1 MRKGLL
7 KKILMNII
15 FVLLIIVALGMI
27 FNRQIK
33 NEMIKSYQPKITRKT
48 VAQTEARLKTQNKR
62 HRRNVSYNFKKVK
75 SLDFQTAVRARMNT
89 NRIEVVGEILL
100 PKSDIHLPIGLGVA
114 NNTLALAA
122 GTMRSDQQMGK
133 GNYPLAG
140 HHMVNRHV
148 LFGPLYFKTKVG
160 DQIYLSNMS
169 RVYQYRVYKREFI
182 AATRVDVVR
191 QTKRPIVTLITCDA
205 TGAGRLMI
213 RGKFQKSYRINDATP
228 KLKRALL
235 GPVNN

>member
-1 MRKGLL
+1 MRKGFL
-7 KKILMNII
+7 KKLLINIV
-15 FVLLIIVALGMI
+15 FVLLIIVALGLI

-33 NEMIKSYQPKITRKT
+33 NEMIKSYQPKITRKA
-48 VAQTEARLKTQNKR
+48 VVQAEKRAKQQSKR
-62 HRRNVSYNFKKVK
+62 HKRNVSYNFKKVK
-75 SLDFQTAVRARMNT
+75 SLDFQTAARARMST
-89 NRIEVVGEILL
+89 NQIEVIGEILL
-100 PKSDIHLPIGLGVA
+100 PKSHIHLPIGMGVA

-122 GTMRSDQQMGK
+122 GTMRPNQEMGK

-140 HHMVNRHV
+140 HHMVNPHV

-160 DQIYLSNMS
+160 DRVYLSNMS
-169 RVYQYRVYKREFI
+169 RVYQYKVYQRKFI

-191 QTKRPIVTLITCDA
+191 QTKKPIVTLITCDA

-213 RGKFQKSYRINDATP
+213 RGKLQKSFKISQATP